1 MIFLNVELSR
11 DDMNYFRLPMTKRI
25 SFPLKV
31 ASIIVLAAFSG
42 AEADQAVISGGGT
55 VRQEYDSNIYRT
67 NRDHVSEWTTA
78 FSPTLIFKDTTQYH
92 SLFFQYTPSVIYSD
106 LTASERWDHWLS
118 GRYDMHVTEHVSCY
132 VRDTFVQA
140 EDPYNDDETGIVL
153 ADSRGRKR
161 YWTNNVA
168 VGLDYDY
175 AKQSFIKLSYVNL
188 VLDNEQDAY
197 DDYVKQIPGMSVAHL
212 FGQHWQVQADYSFTR
227 GNFKQEADLEKHS
240 GDLYIYY
247 HPSAETKLF
256 GHGGYAENKYVEVQ
270 QNDYEI
276 SRASLGFERQ
286 VSSTADL
293 RFEGGVEFLLRD
305 VLEDEKSFY
314 YRMQLNKKMQ
324 QGSISLSGEGGID
337 EQQFNGTSEGDLSR
351 YWQIETVI
359 SYTLTQYLLSS
370 VSCSFREDRYWEL
383 RPADKEEK
391 LQAGASLSYSFGR
404 WFVASVRYDYSS
416 QEADVSWRCY
426 DDNRVFFE
434 LGLNKDFY
442 RW

>member
-1 MIFLNVELSR
+1 MI
-11 DDMNYFRLPMTKRI
+11 KRI
-25 SFPLKV
+25 SFPLK
-31 ASIIVLAAFSG
+31 AATIIVLAAFSG
-42 AEADQAVISGGGT
+42 AEADQTVVSGGGT
-55 VRQEYDSNIYRT
+55 VRQEYDSNIHRT

-78 FSPTLIFKDTTQYH
+78 FSPTLRFKDTTQQH
-92 SLFFQYTPSVIYSD
+92 SVFFQYTPSVIYSD
-106 LTASERWDHWLS
+106 LAATERWDHWLS
-118 GRYDMHVTEHVSCY
+118 GRYDMQVTERVSCY

-140 EDPYNDDETGIVL
+140 EDPYNDDEAGIVL
-153 ADSRGRKR
+153 SDSRGRKR

-188 VLDNEQDAY
+188 VLDNEEDVY

-212 FGQHWQVQADYSFTR
+212 FGQHWQIQADYSFTR
-227 GNFKQEADLEKHS
+227 GNFEQEADLENHS

-247 HPSAETKLF
+247 QPSAETKIF
-256 GHGGYAENKYVEVQ
+256 GHGGYTENKYVEVQ

-276 SRASLGFERQ
+276 ARASLGFERQ
-286 VSSTADL
+286 VSSAANF
-293 RFEGGVEFLLRD
+293 RVEGGVEFLLRD

-314 YRMQLNKKMQ
+314 YRMDLNKKMQ

-337 EQQFNGTSEGDLSR
+337 EQQFDGTSEGDLSR

-359 SYTLTQYLLSS
+359 SYTVTQYLLSS

-404 WFVASVRYDYSS
+404 WFVASVRYAFAR
-416 QEADVSWRCY
+416 QESDVAWRCY

-434 LGLNKDFY
+434 LGFNKDFY